1 MVYHP
6 ARSYLATILLQ
17 HYDNTPFEPWE
28 RENRA
33 MEEPVASRHSGRS
46 ALEQIKFLEL
56 VLDNIYSGVVVTDTE
71 GYIIYFNK
79 PYGQFL
85 GVDPAAQIGRHV
97 TEVVENSRMH
107 IVAKTGIAEINE
119 PHAINGQTMV
129 VQRIP
134 IKQDGKVVATFGQVM
149 FKHVSDVGKLAREL
163 DILQSKLKLYEEE
176 LLSLRA
182 ERYTFDSILGG
193 NPVIAGLKKEA
204 RRAAETSFPVLIT
217 GESGTGK
224 EMFAQAIHNAS
235 PRRLQPFIRINCASI
250 PKELFESELF
260 GYEKGAFTGASSS
273 GKHGKLELAG
283 RGTVFLDE
291 IGDLPLEMQPK
302 ILRVLEE
309 KELERIGSATPVKLD
324 FRLIAASNQP
334 LEEMM
339 GDGRF
344 RKDLFY
350 RLNVIRLNIPP
361 LRERR
366 DDIIAIA
373 GNLLNRMA
381 EELPF
386 RETKISPDAEMV
398 FLGYDW
404 PGNVRELINVLTR
417 VSCQLER
424 DTIMPYDLPLFM
436 RGGARTSRSDAA
448 LATALDTVVDS
459 AEKDAIIRA
468 LQSSSGNKTAAAAAL
483 GIHRTHLYKKMKKYG
498 L

>member
-1 MVYHP
+1 MKAQLNVHK
-6 ARSYLATILLQ
+6 AQLNVS
-17 HYDNTPFEPWE
+17 
-28 RENRA
+28 
-33 MEEPVASRHSGRS
+33 EEPVASRQDERS
-46 ALEQIKFLEL
+46 PLERIRFLEL
-56 VLDNIYSGVVVTDTE
+56 IMDNIYNGIVVTDAD

-85 GVDPAAQIGRHV
+85 GVDPALQIGRHITAV
-97 TEVVENSRMH
+97 IENTRMH

-119 PHAINGQTMV
+119 PHSINGQTMV

-134 IKQDGKVVATFGQVM
+134 IKENGKVVATFGQVM

-163 DILQSKLKLYEEE
+163 DLLQSKLKLYEEE

-182 ERYTFDSILGG
+182 ERYTFDSILGT
-193 NPVIAGLKKEA
+193 NPVITGLKKEA
-204 RRAAETSFPVLIT
+204 LRAAETSFPVLLT

-235 PRRLQPFIRINCASI
+235 SRRLHPFIRINCASI

-260 GYEKGAFTGASSS
+260 GYEKGAFTGASST
-273 GKHGKLELAG
+273 GKHGKLELG
-283 RGTVFLDE
+283 RKGTVFLDE

-309 KELERIGSATPVKLD
+309 KELERIGGATPIKLD

-334 LEEMM
+334 LEEMVS
-339 GDGRF
+339 GGRF

-366 DDIIAIA
+366 DDIITIA
-373 GNLLNRMA
+373 RNLLQRMA

-386 RETKISPDAEMV
+386 RETKINPDAEAL
-398 FLGYDW
+398 FLDYDW
-404 PGNVRELINVLTR
+404 PGNVRELINVLSR
-417 VSCQLER
+417 VSCQLEQEI
-424 DTIMPYDLPLFM
+424 IMPYDLPLSM
-436 RGGARTSRSDAA
+436 RGGGRVSQGSGGTSLDTAIDAA
-448 LATALDTVVDS
+448 G
-459 AEKDAIIRA
+459 KDAIIRA
-468 LQSSSGNKTAAAAAL
+468 LKSAGGNKTAAAASL
-483 GIHRTHLYKKMKKYG
+483 GIHRTQLYKKMKKYG